1 VSENSEKCKKIS
13 EKRTFFL
20 KKNYSKEVKIYK
32 YNGICQEKTNDKLF
46 GGEEGEVDEMY
57 EEASSVF

>member
-1 VSENSEKCKKIS
+1 MLRQENVFS
-13 EKRTFFL
+13 EKRTF
-20 KKNYSKEVKIYK
+20 KKENYSKEVKIYK